1 MQQNMKKILLA
12 FAAVILLI
20 VGVILIARQ
29 PIIEKDL
36 EGDLAVNVVVYKKH
50 KIVGSV
56 LIGAAVIA
64 GFFAYRMPNTEGIT
78 ATEAISKFFF

>member
-36 EGDLAVNVVVYKKH
+36 EGDLAVNVVVYKKN

-56 LIGAAVIA
+56 LIGAAFIA
-64 GFFAYRMPNTEGIT
+64 GLFCI
-78 ATEAISKFFF
+78 